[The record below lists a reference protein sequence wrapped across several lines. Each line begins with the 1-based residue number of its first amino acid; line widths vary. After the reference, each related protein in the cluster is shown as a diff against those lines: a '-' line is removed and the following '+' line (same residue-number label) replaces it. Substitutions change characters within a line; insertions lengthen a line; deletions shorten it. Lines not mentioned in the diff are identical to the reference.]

1 MSIAIVGGG
10 AMGEAVVAGLVRT
23 GSDAIVIEKRAE
35 RAAELTER
43 YGVST
48 SGELGAIGDADT
60 VLLVVKPQDADAVTR
75 EIAAHLAP
83 GAVVVSLAAG
93 ISAGFL
99 EARLPGGAAV
109 VRVMPNTPAL
119 VGEGMAAVSRGAA
132 GTAGPVLDRRRA
144 TRPSRRRPPSLRSC
158 RRGARITAGRG
169 DGRVRVGP
177 GIRLPPC

>member
-119 VGEGMAAVSRGAA
+119 VGA
-132 GTAGPVLDRRRA
+132 GITGLYARA
-144 TRPSRRRPPSLRSC
+144 FDIDLSHVESIFEADADP
-158 RRGARITAGRG
+158 AIKE
-169 DGRVRVGP
+169 RVRVEHKVYLLTPKG
-177 GIRLPPC
+177 